1 MNSISEEIIKNLN
14 NRLLTQAVIIESLCD
29 LMVSSGLITEEELEN
44 KIEKNIKIHQ
54 KFIDE
59 KISDIKKSSN
69 LNLMSFNFGP
79 IGEC

>member
-44 KIEKNIKIHQ
+44 KIEKNIDIHQ

-59 KISDIKKSSN
+59 KISDIKKFSN
-69 LNLMSFNFGP
+69 LNLMGFNFGP

>member
-69 LNLMSFNFGP
+69 LNLMGFNFGP